1 MIVPS
6 GKQRLQ
12 VNQGLSKNESI
23 LDSDFFG
30 NLTIAQMNSLKNQPK
45 DLEMGDLAQAVGIKD
60 QSPAWDGV
68 GDAMN
73 DSNSSQLNPD
83 RFTMEEQPQEELQQ
97 EQPQQDPPDLISGGK
112 FIDLAENISN
122 TVIEALGLQREK
134 RPNENWIGKTEISN
148 MAGGGIDAIT
158 IKLTN
163 PPPKTGPVV
172 EKGGTPYTGGS
183 DGVGMPGGT
192 DMPGGAGNEPQ
203 PI

>member
-6 GKQRLQ
+6 GKQRHQ
-12 VNQGLSKNESI
+12 VNQGLSKNRSI
-23 LDSDFFG
+23 LDSDLFN
-30 NLTIAQMNSLKNQPK
+30 NLTTAQVNSLKNQPK
-45 DLEMGDLAQAVGIKD
+45 DLEMGDLAQAVGVKD

-83 RFTMEEQPQEELQQ
+83 RFTMEKQPQEELQQ
-97 EQPQQDPPDLISGGK
+97 EQPQQGPLDLGDGK
-112 FIDLAENISN
+112 FIDLAGQISQ
-122 TVIEALGLQREK
+122 TVISALGLDK
-134 RPNENWIGKTEISN
+134 RPDENWIGKTEISN
-148 MAGGGIDAIT
+148 NGQTVDAIT

-163 PPPKTGPVV
+163 PPLKAGPVV

-192 DMPGGAGNEPQ
+192 EMPGGAGNEPQ